1 MKVLEEKKIQYK
13 KIDIFK
19 DKLSLENINEILL
32 YVDISEIFSWSSPS
46 AKPYKAKRFTMKES
60 ELISLILSEPKLI
73 RRPILLI
80 KNKVVIGFKQ
90 GYYDFLIDSN

>member
-19 DKLSLENINEILL
+19 DKLSLENITEILL
-32 YVDISEIFSWSSPS
+32 YADINEIFSWSSPS
-46 AKPYKAKRFTMKES
+46 AKPYKDKKSTMKES

-90 GYYDFLIDSN
+90 GYYDFFN

>member
-13 KIDIFK
+13 KIDIYK
-19 DKLSLENINEILL
+19 DKLSLENINEILS

-46 AKPYKAKRFTMKES
+46 AKPYKEKKSTMKES

-73 RRPILLI
+73 KRPILLT
-80 KNKVVIGFKQ
+80 KNKAVIGFKQ
-90 GYYDFLIDSN
+90 GYYDFYN